1 MAISRRHFL
10 EVGSL
15 FAASVAV
22 ATNGIAQAAG
32 GGGTVP
38 GLPGQGGGA
47 NLLTMTRDT
56 FKPLIGSVFLVRT
69 QASTLIPVVL
79 TSVKELPATGTQPVT
94 DTFTLSFR
102 SLPIGNPLQQGTYTF
117 RHAALGSFPLFIV
130 PSGPGAPRSYSAVF
144 NHLRK

>member
-1 MAISRRHFL
+1 MAVSRRHFL

-22 ATNGIAQAAG
+22 ATNGAAQVVRRGGAGSDSSRRG
-32 GGGTVP
+32 GGV
-38 GLPGQGGGA
+38 
-47 NLLTMTRDT
+47 NLLTMTQDT

-69 QASTLIPVVL
+69 QSSTLVPVVL

-94 DTFTLSFR
+94 DAFTLSFR
-102 SLPIGNPLQQGTYTF
+102 SLPVGSPLAQGTYTF
-117 RHAALGSFPLFIV
+117 RHTALGSFPLFIV

-144 NHLRK
+144 NRLKQ